1 MNGWMWWP
9 TEAEAINRGAPRSN
23 GGGHEPGSEQASP
36 TGQGRLAQARF
47 SLFRPSSGPSGPPN
61 ASRSIVDLLPSAC
74 GPLTSSSP
82 WFR

>member
-9 TEAEAINRGAPRSN
+9 TEAEALNRGAPRSK
-23 GGGHEPGSEQASP
+23 GGHEPGSEQASP
-36 TGQGRLAQARF
+36 TG
-47 SLFRPSSGPSGPPN
+47 PGPFQPVSALSGPPD
-61 ASRSIVDLLPSAC
+61 ASRSIVYLLPSAC